1 MTEVMHHYT
10 VKELTAMLE
19 PSGLRPSPQRLA
31 VLSYLSHSTTHPT
44 VDEIYRALQPDNPS
58 LSRATVYNTLNSLVA
73 NGIVRELDIDT
84 SNRRYDFA
92 VSVQHA
98 HFFCRNCGRVIDVDM
113 KDIELPQSADFIVE
127 QLNVN
132 FKGLCAECA
141 KAD

>member
-1 MTEVMHHYT
+1 MTDMIRYYT
-10 VKELTAMLE
+10 VKELAAMLE

-31 VLSYLSHSTTHPT
+31 VLSYLSHSTSHPT
-44 VDEIYRALQPDNPS
+44 VDEIYRALHPDNPS

-92 VSVQHA
+92 VSVPHA

-113 KDIELPQSADFIVE
+113 KDIELPESPDFVVE

-132 FKGLCAECA
+132 LKGLCAACA
-141 KAD
+141 KT

>member
-10 VKELTAMLE
+10 VKELAAMLE

-92 VSVQHA
+92 ASSPHA

-113 KDIELPQSADFIVE
+113 KGIELPQSADFIVE